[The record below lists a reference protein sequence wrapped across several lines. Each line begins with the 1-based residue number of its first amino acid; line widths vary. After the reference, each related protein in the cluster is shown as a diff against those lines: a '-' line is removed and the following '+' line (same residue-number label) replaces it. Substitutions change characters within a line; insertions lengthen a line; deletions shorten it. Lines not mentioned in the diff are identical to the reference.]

1 MKLVLATRN
10 KGKIAEIKEIL
21 ADFQAIELLSLADF
35 PDLPKIEETGTT
47 FKENAILRPKPS
59 PN

>member
-21 ADFQAIELLSLADF
+21 ADFQAIELLS
-35 PDLPKIEETGTT
+35 
-47 FKENAILRPKPS
+47 
-59 PN
+59 